1 MWTVHRVPQHPFPFC
16 SGYSQTMIDLK
27 PGAANAVRT
36 CMAVGPGDRVVIV
49 GDEARKRIADAIVEE
64 CDGVG
69 APVTTFV
76 IEDYMSRPATGY
88 PDKMAEDLEEFK
100 PTVSFFIAQS
110 LEGELAF
117 RRPYMEHVLY
127 RLKLRHGHMVGIDER
142 LMAEGMTADYNEI
155 ARITHAVTDVVRS
168 ARHIEVQTPSGTD
181 MAAEFDPSRR
191 RWNPC
196 PGLYHEQGKWGNLP
210 EGETFTSPMRVDG
223 VIGAEVL
230 GDHFS
235 QKYGV
240 LASPARFEL
249 ADSRVRKVTSDD
261 SALAKELD
269 AYLTQHENSNRVGEY
284 AIGTNV
290 ALKSLS
296 GNLLQDE
303 KVPGVHVAFGYP
315 YPEETGADWTC
326 PSHLD
331 VVATRSTIKVDGQYL
346 MKDGSFVI

>member
-1 MWTVHRVPQHPFPFC
+1 MV
-16 SGYSQTMIDLK
+16 SLYSQGMIDLK
-27 PGAANAVRT
+27 PGAANAVHT
-36 CMAVGPGDRVVIV
+36 CMGISTNDRVVIV
-49 GDEARKRIADAIVEE
+49 GDKARKSIVDAVASE
-64 CDGVG
+64 CETAG
-69 APVTTFV
+69 APVKVLLMEDFV
-76 IEDYMSRPATGY
+76 PRPAATY
-88 PDKMAEDLEEFK
+88 PDEMAGDVDEFK

-117 RRPYMEHVLY
+117 RRPFMEHVLY

-155 ARITHAVTDVVRS
+155 ARITHAVTEAVKGARQIDVK
-168 ARHIEVQTPSGTD
+168 TPSGTD
-181 MAAEFDPSRR
+181 MSASFDPSKR

-196 PGLYHEQGKWGNLP
+196 PGLYHEQGTWGNLP

-235 QKYGV
+235 GKYGV
-240 LASPARFEL
+240 LETPVRFEIS
-249 ADSRVRKVTSDD
+249 DSRVSNVLSDNEI
-261 SALAKELD
+261 LRKELTD
-269 AYLTQHENSNRVGEY
+269 YLGKHENSDRVGEY

-290 ALKSLS
+290 ALKALS

-315 YPEETGADWTC
+315 YPNETGADWTC

-331 VVATRSTIKVDGQYL
+331 VVATRSTISVDGQYL
-346 MKDGSFVI
+346 MKGGQFVI

>member
-1 MWTVHRVPQHPFPFC
+1 MGV
-16 SGYSQTMIDLK
+16 SAD
-27 PGAANAVRT
+27 
-36 CMAVGPGDRVVIV
+36 DRVVIV
-49 GDEARKRIADAIVEE
+49 GDKARKSIVDAVESE
-64 CDGVG
+64 CEAAG
-69 APVTTFV
+69 APVKLLLM
-76 IEDYMSRPATGY
+76 EDFAPRPAVGY
-88 PDKMAEDLEEFK
+88 PDEMAADVDDFK

-117 RRPYMEHVLY
+117 RRPFMEHVLY
-127 RLKLRHGHMVGIDER
+127 RLKLRHGHMVGIEER

-155 ARITHAVTDVVRS
+155 ARITHTVTEAVKG
-168 ARHIEVQTPSGTD
+168 ARRIEVKTPSGTD
-181 MAAEFDPSRR
+181 MSASFDPSKR

-196 PGLYHEQGKWGNLP
+196 PGLYHEQGMWGNLP

-240 LASPARFEL
+240 LSAPARFEIS
-249 ADSRVRKVTSDD
+249 DSRVREVTSDD
-261 SALAKELD
+261 DSLQSELRGYLA
-269 AYLTQHENSNRVGEY
+269 QHENSDRVGEY

-290 ALKSLS
+290 ALKALS

-315 YPEETGADWTC
+315 YPNETGADWTC

-331 VVATRSTIKVDGQYL
+331 VVATRSTIRVDGQVI
-346 MKDGSFVI
+346 MKDGRFVI